1 MRSPSSKHLSPLT
14 KLNHFD
20 EFLILRAIVRV
31 ARITINQNAIALFS
45 RLPSTI
51 CCSTK
56 SLAGI
61 ALSKLARSKL
71 ALDRHT
77 NWATY
82 TCTPEAT
89 VAAGVLREVLLMII
103 FSEVKLRCCED
114 FGCNFA
120 VLRLAQSL
128 LVGITRCF
136 C

>member
-20 EFLILRAIVRV
+20 EVLDTTGDRQGSQKHDQSECDRTSATCHLQFAAQL
-31 ARITINQNAIALFS
+31 
-45 RLPSTI
+45 
-51 CCSTK
+51 K
-56 SLAGI
+56 SLAGV

-82 TCTPEAT
+82 PCTPEAT

-103 FSEVKLRCCED
+103 FSEVKLGCCEN